1 MKNKHVGI
9 ILCMLILLITP
20 VTAGVIGTED
30 SQPGKIGWT
39 TVQGLIFG
47 VHEING
53 GAMIEFR
60 CVLVHYTSQGV
71 SQRVTGFR
79 SGGMIMVIPSTFRG
93 VLLPHVILGWCHSA
107 LEF

>member
-1 MKNKHVGI
+1 MKNKNKGI
-9 ILCMLILLITP
+9 ILCILLLLITP
-20 VTAGVIGTED
+20 VTVGAIRTIEP
-30 SQPGKIGWT
+30 QPSKIGWT
-39 TVQGLIFG
+39 TVQGLISG

-60 CVLVHYTSQGV
+60 CILVHYTSQGV

-79 SGGMIMVIPSTFRG
+79 FGGQIMAIPGSFKG
-93 VLLPHVILGWCHSA
+93 VLLPHMILGWCHSA